1 MTVVGAFW
9 VMFVFVIVC
18 EFNPDAVTNMVLVK
32 EVPVKGT
39 GELGALVMYKIFPA
53 EAAKIVVLGDPTL
66 PVGLNAESLK
76 VHPLV
81 LLPDNILVPD
91 PFMY

>member
-1 MTVVGAFW
+1 
-9 VMFVFVIVC
+9 
-18 EFNPDAVTNMVLVK
+18 MVLAK

-39 GELGALVMYKIFPA
+39 GELGVLVMYRILPA

-66 PVGLNAESLK
+66 PVGENAESLK

-81 LLPDNILVPD
+81 LLPDKILVPD
-91 PFMY
+91 PLMY